1 MKSHQRRRY
10 IVASW
15 CLLLFGVAS
24 CVRSSNAAE
33 GASKASTYT
42 GCVTPLSGVADAY
55 VLATTDRCLL
65 LEGKYDASRSSDHTA
80 TFKGL
85 VTDAAGL
92 HPDTLHVDSL
102 TSVKEACA
110 RTCTLEPPGTRGLH
124 GKEKP
129 GKEGGT
135 PGVHQDPPQR

>member
-1 MKSHQRRRY
+1 MRIKRLSLT
-10 IVASW
+10 IAGAVA
-15 CLLLFGVAS
+15 LGVAS
-24 CVRSSNAAE
+24 GGAQQSTAAK
-33 GASKASTYT
+33 SPSTYT